1 MEHKFQC
8 IYNNRSV
15 CLEIVIISMNI
26 KMMNLHK
33 NECYQK
39 SVDLLHL
46 LLQEGGKVLLPTKI
60 ETTVLG
66 MAWKYKLIA
75 PCKSASGK

>member
-1 MEHKFQC
+1 
-8 IYNNRSV
+8 
-15 CLEIVIISMNI
+15 
-26 KMMNLHK
+26 MNLHK

-66 MAWKYKLIA
+66 TTWKYKLIA
-75 PCKSASGK
+75 PCKSDSGK